1 MNILKINI
9 IQKISFGLGGGV
21 NAVKTDFFVWY
32 LGAYYLTVL
41 GLSPIL
47 TGFALL
53 LALFVDALSDP
64 LIGTLSDRIRS
75 KFGRRHFLMAFSLFP
90 ISLSYFML
98 FLPNPD
104 WSENHLFLWLSFF
117 TILTRF
123 SVTLF
128 DIPHR
133 ALAAEIPETYEDKAN
148 IMSLREGF
156 QSLIALSHSFI
167 ILPFINLDAN
177 ENWINVGIIGA
188 IIMFIFGL
196 ISIVGTKGLIPKLY
210 KWPGEQRN
218 NNSLKEIQ
226 KQITFVY
233 KNKTI
238 ILFLFGS
245 VTIQLAWGLANSLTF
260 LTQTQFWG
268 LTTLQIQEFIK
279 IYFLSTIVSWFLLP
293 KLVKRFEKKTILIFS
308 LLVIGIFQAA
318 PFVLY
323 KIGLM
328 PEFGA
333 SSLVY
338 FLSVFIFI
346 TGTFSIMSLMARE
359 SMVPD
364 MIDQVQQESK
374 LRQDGTI
381 SSLTSF
387 CAKCMTGL
395 GQFFSMF
402 VLWLI
407 SYPQGSVE
415 ATYIQREM
423 LALFQGPMI
432 MLLFIIPIA
441 IFSGYKIDRKKHIE
455 ILKKIK
461 T

>member
-1 MNILKINI
+1 LKINN
-9 IQKISFGLGGGV
+9 IQKFSFGLGGGV
-21 NAVKTDFFVWY
+21 NAIKTDFFVWY

-41 GLSPIL
+41 GLNPLL
-47 TGFALL
+47 TGLALL
-53 LALFVDALSDP
+53 MALVIDAISDP
-64 LIGTLSDRIRS
+64 LIGTASDRIRS
-75 KFGRRHFLMAFSLFP
+75 KFGRRHLLMAFSLLP
-90 ISLSYFML
+90 ISLSYLML
-98 FLPNPD
+98 FLPDPE
-104 WSENHLFLWLSFF
+104 WAENQFFLFAWLLVFAVV
-117 TILTRF
+117 TRF

-133 ALAAEIPETYEDKAN
+133 ALAAEIPESYEDKAN

-167 ILPFINLDAN
+167 ILPFINLDGN
-177 ENWINVGIIGA
+177 DQWFNVGIIGS
-188 IIMFIFGL
+188 IIMFVLGL
-196 ISIVGTKGLIPKLY
+196 ISIIGTMSLIPQLY
-210 KWPGEQRN
+210 KWPETEEN
-218 NNSLKEIQ
+218 DNPFKEIQ
-226 KQITFVY
+226 KQISFVY

-238 ILFLFGS
+238 ILFLLGS
-245 VTIQLAWGLANSLTF
+245 ITIQLAWGLANSLTF

-279 IYFLSTIVSWFLLP
+279 IYFFSTIVSWFLVP
-293 KLVKRFEKKTILIFS
+293 KLVKNFEKRTILLFS
-308 LLVIGIFQAA
+308 LVVIGIFQAT
-318 PFVLY
+318 PFILY
-323 KIGLM
+323 KVGVM
-328 PEFGA
+328 PEFG
-333 SSLVY
+333 SNSLVY
-338 FLSVFIFI
+338 FLAVFIFI
-346 TGTFSIMSLMARE
+346 TGTFSIMSLMTRE

-364 MIDQVQQESK
+364 MIDQVQQESN

-407 SYPQGSVE
+407 SFPQGSID
-415 ATYIQREM
+415 ATFTQREM

-432 MLLFIIPIA
+432 MLLFLIPIV
-441 IFSGYKIDRKKHIE
+441 IFSGYKIDRKKHRE
-455 ILKKIK
+455 ILQKIK

>member
-1 MNILKINI
+1 MKINN
-9 IQKISFGLGGGV
+9 IQKFSFGLGGGV
-21 NAVKTDFFVWY
+21 NAIKTDFFVWY

-41 GLSPIL
+41 GLNPLL
-47 TGFALL
+47 TGLALL
-53 LALFVDALSDP
+53 MALVMDAISDP
-64 LIGTLSDRIRS
+64 LIGTVSDRIRS
-75 KFGRRHFLMAFSLFP
+75 KFGRRHLLMAFSLFP
-90 ISLSYFML
+90 ISLSYLML
-98 FLPNPD
+98 FLPDPD
-104 WSENHLFLWLSFF
+104 WAENQFFLFAWLLVFAVV
-117 TILTRF
+117 TRF

-133 ALAAEIPETYEDKAN
+133 ALAAEIAESYEDKAS

-167 ILPFINLDAN
+167 ILPFINLDGN
-177 ENWINVGIIGA
+177 DQWFNVGIIGS
-188 IIMFIFGL
+188 IIMFVLGL
-196 ISIVGTKGLIPKLY
+196 ISIIGTTSLIPDLY
-210 KWPGEQRN
+210 KWPETKEN
-218 NNSLKEIQ
+218 DNPFKEIQ
-226 KQITFVY
+226 KQISFVY
-233 KNKTI
+233 KNRTI
-238 ILFLFGS
+238 ILFLLGS
-245 VTIQLAWGLANSLTF
+245 ITIQLAWGLANSLTF

-279 IYFLSTIVSWFLLP
+279 IYFLSTIVSWFLVP
-293 KLVKRFEKKTILIFS
+293 KLVKNFEKRTILLFS
-308 LLVIGIFQAA
+308 LVVIGIFQAT
-318 PFVLY
+318 PFILY
-323 KIGLM
+323 KVGM
-328 PEFGA
+328 VPEFG
-333 SSLVY
+333 SNSLVY

-346 TGTFSIMSLMARE
+346 TGTFSIMSLMTRE

-364 MIDQVQQESK
+364 MIDQVQQESN

-407 SYPQGSVE
+407 SFPQGSID
-415 ATYIQREM
+415 ATFTQREM

-432 MLLFIIPIA
+432 MLLFLIPIV
-441 IFSGYKIDRKKHIE
+441 IFSGYKIDRKKHRE
-455 ILKKIK
+455 ILQKIK

>member
-1 MNILKINI
+1 MKINN
-9 IQKISFGLGGGV
+9 IQKFSFGLGGGV
-21 NAVKTDFFVWY
+21 NAIKTDFFVWY

-41 GLSPIL
+41 GLNPLL
-47 TGFALL
+47 TGLALL
-53 LALFVDALSDP
+53 MALVFDAISDP
-64 LIGTLSDRIRS
+64 LIGTVSDRIRS
-75 KFGRRHFLMAFSLFP
+75 KFGRRHLLMAFSLFP
-90 ISLSYFML
+90 ISLSYLML
-98 FLPNPD
+98 FLPDPD
-104 WSENHLFLWLSFF
+104 WAENQFFLFAWLLVFAVV
-117 TILTRF
+117 TRF

-133 ALAAEIPETYEDKAN
+133 ALAAEIPESYEDKAN

-167 ILPFINLDAN
+167 ILPFINLDGN
-177 ENWINVGIIGA
+177 DQWFNVGIIGS
-188 IIMFIFGL
+188 IIMFVLGL
-196 ISIVGTKGLIPKLY
+196 ISIIGTMSLIPNLY
-210 KWPGEQRN
+210 KWPETEEYDN
-218 NNSLKEIQ
+218 PFKEIQ
-226 KQITFVY
+226 KQISFVF

-238 ILFLFGS
+238 ILFLLGS
-245 VTIQLAWGLANSLTF
+245 ITIQLAWGLANSLTF

-279 IYFLSTIVSWFLLP
+279 IYFLSTIVGWFLVP
-293 KLVKRFEKKTILIFS
+293 KLVKIFEKRTILLFS
-308 LLVIGIFQAA
+308 LVVIGIFQAT
-318 PFVLY
+318 PFILY
-323 KIGLM
+323 KVGVM
-328 PEFGA
+328 PEFG
-333 SSLVY
+333 SNSLVY
-338 FLSVFIFI
+338 FLAVFIFI
-346 TGTFSIMSLMARE
+346 TGTFSIMSLMTRE

-364 MIDQVQQESK
+364 MIDQVQQESN

-407 SYPQGSVE
+407 SFPQGSID
-415 ATYIQREM
+415 ATFAQREM

-432 MLLFIIPIA
+432 MLLFLIPIV
-441 IFSGYKIDRKKHIE
+441 IFSDYKIDRKKHRE
-455 ILKKIK
+455 ILQKIK

>member
-1 MNILKINI
+1 MKINI

-41 GLSPIL
+41 GLSPLL

-53 LALFVDALSDP
+53 LALFMDALSDP

-75 KFGRRHFLMAFSLFP
+75 KFGRRHILMAFSLFP
-90 ISLSYFML
+90 ITLSYLML
-98 FLPNPD
+98 FLPNPN

-167 ILPFINLDAN
+167 ILPFINLEGN
-177 ENWINVGIIGA
+177 ENWINVGMIGA

-196 ISIVGTKGLIPKLY
+196 ISIVGTKSLIPKLY
-210 KWPGEQRN
+210 KWPEEKRN

-279 IYFLSTIVSWFLLP
+279 IYFFSTIASWFLLP

-318 PFVLY
+318 PFILY

-346 TGTFSIMSLMARE
+346 TGTFSVMSLMARE

-415 ATYIQREM
+415 ATFIQREM

-441 IFSGYKIDRKKHIE
+441 IFSGYKIDRKKHKE

>member
-1 MNILKINI
+1 MKINT

-21 NAVKTDFFVWY
+21 NAIKTDFFVWY

-41 GLSPIL
+41 GLSPLL

-53 LALFVDALSDP
+53 IALFIDALSDP
-64 LIGTLSDRIRS
+64 LIGTFSDRIRS
-75 KFGRRHFLMAFSLFP
+75 KFGRRHVLMAFSLFP
-90 ISLSYFML
+90 ISLSYLML

-104 WSENHLFLWLSFF
+104 WSENQIFLFFWLLFF
-117 TILTRF
+117 AILTRF

-133 ALAAEIPETYEDKAN
+133 ALAAEIPESYEDKAN

-156 QSLIALSHSFI
+156 QSLIALSHSFL
-167 ILPFINLDAN
+167 ILPLIDLNNNDEWFNI
-177 ENWINVGIIGA
+177 GIFGSV
-188 IIMFIFGL
+188 IMFVLGL
-196 ISIVGTKGLIPKLY
+196 ISIVGTKNLIPKLY
-210 KWPGEQRN
+210 EWPVSEKDDN
-218 NNSLKEIQ
+218 PFKDIQ
-226 KQITFVY
+226 NQLSFVY

-238 ILFLFGS
+238 ILFLLGS
-245 VTIQLAWGLANSLTF
+245 ITIQLAWGLANSLTF

-268 LTTLQIQEFIK
+268 LSTLQVQEFIK
-279 IYFLSTIVSWFLLP
+279 I
-293 KLVKRFEKKTILIFS
+293 
-308 LLVIGIFQAA
+308 
-318 PFVLY
+318 
-323 KIGLM
+323 
-328 PEFGA
+328 
-333 SSLVY
+333 Y

-346 TGTFSIMSLMARE
+346 TGTFSVMSLMTRE

-364 MIDQVQQESK
+364 MIDQVQKESK

-415 ATYIQREM
+415 ATFTQREM
-423 LALFQGPMI
+423 LALFQGPLIMI
-432 MLLFIIPIA
+432 LFLIPII
-441 IFSGYKIDRKKHIE
+441 IFSGYEIDRKKHKE

>member
-1 MNILKINI
+1 MKINN
-9 IQKISFGLGGGV
+9 IQKFSFGLGGGV
-21 NAVKTDFFVWY
+21 NAIKTDFFVWY

-41 GLSPIL
+41 GLNPLL
-47 TGFALL
+47 TGLALL
-53 LALFVDALSDP
+53 MALVIDAISDP
-64 LIGTLSDRIRS
+64 LIGTASDRIRS
-75 KFGRRHFLMAFSLFP
+75 KFGRRHLLMAFSLLP
-90 ISLSYFML
+90 ISLSYLML
-98 FLPNPD
+98 FLPDPE
-104 WSENHLFLWLSFF
+104 WAENQFFLFAWLLVFAVV
-117 TILTRF
+117 TRF

-133 ALAAEIPETYEDKAN
+133 ALAAEIPESYEDKAN

-167 ILPFINLDAN
+167 ILPFINLDGN
-177 ENWINVGIIGA
+177 DQWFNVGIIGS
-188 IIMFIFGL
+188 IIMFVLGL
-196 ISIVGTKGLIPKLY
+196 ISIIGTMSLIPQLY
-210 KWPGEQRN
+210 KWPETEEN
-218 NNSLKEIQ
+218 DNPFKEIQ
-226 KQITFVY
+226 KQISFVY

-238 ILFLFGS
+238 ILFLLGS
-245 VTIQLAWGLANSLTF
+245 ITIQLAWGLANSLTF

-279 IYFLSTIVSWFLLP
+279 IYFLSTIVSWFLVP
-293 KLVKRFEKKTILIFS
+293 KLVKNFEKRTILLFS
-308 LLVIGIFQAA
+308 LVVIGIFQAT
-318 PFVLY
+318 PFILY
-323 KIGLM
+323 KVGVM
-328 PEFGA
+328 PEFG
-333 SSLVY
+333 SNSLVY
-338 FLSVFIFI
+338 FLAVFIFI
-346 TGTFSIMSLMARE
+346 TGTFSIMSLMTRE

-364 MIDQVQQESK
+364 MIDQVQQESN

-407 SYPQGSVE
+407 SFPQGSID
-415 ATYIQREM
+415 ATFTQREM

-432 MLLFIIPIA
+432 MLLFLIPIV
-441 IFSGYKIDRKKHIE
+441 IFSGYKIDRKKHRE
-455 ILKKIK
+455 ILQKIK